1 MIQNN
6 VKRVPFTRSFK
17 LLILGQM
24 ISILGSA
31 LLRFG
36 LSLYALDLT
45 GRADIYGTLYAMSS
59 IPLLLSPIGGAI
71 ADRFNRRNLFV
82 LYDFGG
88 GFVVLGF
95 ILLLAAGDAPVVV
108 IGIVM
113 VLLSLISAM
122 YQPAVQASIPQLV
135 QESQLEQA
143 NGMVNGIGALAQ
155 MAAPVLGGILYG
167 VLGLHTLMIGSGIA
181 FLLSALMQLFIK
193 IPFVKREQKGNI
205 VAMLAADMKAGM
217 AYVVQRRPILK
228 AMVLAALLNFI
239 LTPFFVV
246 GGPIIL
252 RVTMQSSDTLYG
264 VGMGIVECSTI
275 LGALTIGFFARK
287 MQMSTLYRW
296 LLVIAAWLLPMSLS
310 LTPWMLGL
318 GYYPAYML
326 FMASIVP
333 IAMALTMISIF
344 VLTRVQKQ
352 TPNELLGKVMA
363 IIMAVAQIAAP
374 VGQIVYGELFEMFSL
389 QVYIPALLMFAALL
403 LTAWLT
409 KRFYQNQ
416 KGEEEQDARN
426 DVEKRYRK
434 E

>member
-1 MIQNN
+1 MIQSQA
-6 VKRVPFTRSFK
+6 KKELFGRSFQ
-17 LLILGQM
+17 LLLLGQI

-45 GRADIYGTLYAMSS
+45 GRADIFGTLYALSS

-71 ADRFNRRNLFV
+71 ADRFNRRHLIVIF
-82 LYDFGG
+82 DFASCI
-88 GFVVLGF
+88 VVLGF
-95 ILLLAAGDAPVVV
+95 LFLLAGGHATVVV
-108 IGIVM
+108 IGMVM

-122 YQPAVQASIPQLV
+122 YQPAVQASIPLLV
-135 QESQLEQA
+135 QESRLEQA

-167 VLGLHTLMIGSGIA
+167 VLGLQTLMIGSGIA
-181 FLLSALMQLFIK
+181 FLLSAVMQLFME
-193 IPFVKREQKGNI
+193 IPFVKREQKRNI
-205 VAMLAADMKAGM
+205 VATLAADMKVGF
-217 AYVVQRRPILK
+217 AYVAQQRSILK
-228 AMVLAALLNFI
+228 AMILAALLNFI

-252 RVTMQSSDTLYG
+252 RVTMHSSDTLYG

-275 LGALTIGFFARK
+275 LGALMIGIFAKK
-287 MQMSTLYRW
+287 MQMSSLYRW
-296 LLVIAAWLLPMSLS
+296 LLIIAALILPLSMS

-318 GYYPAYML
+318 GYYPAYVL
-326 FMASIVP
+326 FMASVVP

-352 TPNELLGKVMA
+352 TPNDLLGKVMA

-374 VGQIVYGELFEMFSL
+374 VGQIVYGKLFETFSL
-389 QVYIPALLMFAALL
+389 QVYFPALLMFVAMLVM
-403 LTAWLT
+403 AWVT
-409 KRFYQNQ
+409 KRFYHNQ
-416 KGEEEQDARN
+416 IEKGQEDAREN
-426 DVEKRYRK
+426 VEKRYRK